1 MYRCPCASRV
11 PIHRS
16 MCIDAHT
23 CIRIRKRACVY
34 VHVHVH
40 QCICA
45 SIPMCLRGCLRARVC
60 GVRIYR
66 CTFVRINTHR
76 HTRTYPGGNT
86 HPCVCVSVCLS
97 VRPSVRPSGESTS
110 ILQKG
115 LFCPT
120 PIKASD
126 TSTSKRETTP
136 DERSGQEARTDP
148 FLPKKGGTGRHP
160 EAQGRTHIHG
170 RAGLGWAGLSW
181 GSWGWGRA
189 HGSTPPRGVSLDND
203 PSHSEGKGPGAGNR
217 NHDSKF
223 EPSEDSGS

>member
-97 VRPSVRPSGESTS
+97 VRPSVRGKHKHIAKGAFLSNTDQGVRHLN
-110 ILQKG
+110 LQKG
-115 LFCPT
+115 NN
-120 PIKASD
+120 
-126 TSTSKRETTP
+126 
-136 DERSGQEARTDP
+136 
-148 FLPKKGGTGRHP
+148 
-160 EAQGRTHIHG
+160 
-170 RAGLGWAGLSW
+170 
-181 GSWGWGRA
+181 
-189 HGSTPPRGVSLDND
+189 PR
-203 PSHSEGKGPGAGNR
+203 
-217 NHDSKF
+217 
-223 EPSEDSGS
+223 

>member
-11 PIHRS
+11 PIHKS

-86 HPCVCVSVCLS
+86 HPCVCVCGCVCVCVCLC
-97 VRPSVRPSGESTS
+97 VCVGECVVCVVVCVVCMCGCVCVVCVW
-110 ILQKG
+110 LCVWLYVCG
-115 LFCPT
+115 
-120 PIKASD
+120 
-126 TSTSKRETTP
+126 
-136 DERSGQEARTDP
+136 
-148 FLPKKGGTGRHP
+148 
-160 EAQGRTHIHG
+160 
-170 RAGLGWAGLSW
+170 
-181 GSWGWGRA
+181 
-189 HGSTPPRGVSLDND
+189 
-203 PSHSEGKGPGAGNR
+203 
-217 NHDSKF
+217 
-223 EPSEDSGS
+223 

>member
-86 HPCVCVSVCLS
+86 HPCVCVCVCLS
-97 VRPSVRPSGESTS
+97 VRPTKQLHWPLAFVSFPRISYFMYLAVLFPS
-110 ILQKG
+110 Q
-115 LFCPT
+115 
-120 PIKASD
+120 
-126 TSTSKRETTP
+126 ETA
-136 DERSGQEARTDP
+136 ARM
-148 FLPKKGGTGRHP
+148 
-160 EAQGRTHIHG
+160 
-170 RAGLGWAGLSW
+170 RAGSAFFSAASSDLEQCLQT
-181 GSWGWGRA
+181 GSLNQSFVEWMNSCPY
-189 HGSTPPRGVSLDND
+189 STL
-203 PSHSEGKGPGAGNR
+203 
-217 NHDSKF
+217 
-223 EPSEDSGS
+223 

>member
-86 HPCVCVSVCLS
+86 HPCVCVCVCLSVCLS
-97 VRPSVRPSGESTS
+97 VRPSVRGKHKHIAKGAFLSNTDQGVRHLN
-110 ILQKG
+110 LQKG
-115 LFCPT
+115 NN
-120 PIKASD
+120 
-126 TSTSKRETTP
+126 
-136 DERSGQEARTDP
+136 
-148 FLPKKGGTGRHP
+148 
-160 EAQGRTHIHG
+160 
-170 RAGLGWAGLSW
+170 
-181 GSWGWGRA
+181 
-189 HGSTPPRGVSLDND
+189 PR
-203 PSHSEGKGPGAGNR
+203 
-217 NHDSKF
+217 
-223 EPSEDSGS
+223 

>member
-40 QCICA
+40 QCMCA
-45 SIPMCLRGCLRARVC
+45 CIPMCLRGCLRARVC
-60 GVRIYR
+60 GVCIYG
-66 CTFVRINTHR
+66 CTFVHIYTHR

-86 HPCVCVSVCLS
+86 HPCVCVCVCVSVCLS
-97 VRPSVRPSGESTS
+97 VCLWGESTS

>member
-86 HPCVCVSVCLS
+86 HPCVCVCVCVCLS
-97 VRPSVRPSGESTS
+97 VCMHAVIFFPFFFLSKLVACYS
-110 ILQKG
+110 
-115 LFCPT
+115 LFSLLLFSHNKVYPFY
-120 PIKASD
+120 
-126 TSTSKRETTP
+126 SKIVT
-136 DERSGQEARTDP
+136 
-148 FLPKKGGTGRHP
+148 
-160 EAQGRTHIHG
+160 
-170 RAGLGWAGLSW
+170 
-181 GSWGWGRA
+181 
-189 HGSTPPRGVSLDND
+189 
-203 PSHSEGKGPGAGNR
+203 
-217 NHDSKF
+217 
-223 EPSEDSGS
+223 

>member
-86 HPCVCVSVCLS
+86 HPCVCVCVSVCLS

-148 FLPKKGGTGRHP
+148 FLPKTGGTGRHP

-170 RAGLGWAGLSW
+170 RAGLGWAELGLL
-181 GSWGWGRA
+181 
-189 HGSTPPRGVSLDND
+189 GV
-203 PSHSEGKGPGAGNR
+203 GAGSR
-217 NHDSKF
+217 KHPTPGRF
-223 EPSEDSGS
+223 PGQ

>member
-34 VHVHVH
+34 VHVQVH

-86 HPCVCVSVCLS
+86 HPCVCVCLSVCLS
-97 VRPSVRPSGESTS
+97 VRPSVRPGKAQAYCKRGFSVQHRSRRQTPQPPKGKQPPMSEVGRRPEQTPSFQRKVEQADT
-110 ILQKG
+110 QKH
-115 LFCPT
+115 
-120 PIKASD
+120 KVEH
-126 TSTSKRETTP
+126 TST
-136 DERSGQEARTDP
+136 
-148 FLPKKGGTGRHP
+148 
-160 EAQGRTHIHG
+160 
-170 RAGLGWAGLSW
+170 AGLGWAGLSW

>member
-97 VRPSVRPSGESTS
+97 VCPSVRPSGESTS